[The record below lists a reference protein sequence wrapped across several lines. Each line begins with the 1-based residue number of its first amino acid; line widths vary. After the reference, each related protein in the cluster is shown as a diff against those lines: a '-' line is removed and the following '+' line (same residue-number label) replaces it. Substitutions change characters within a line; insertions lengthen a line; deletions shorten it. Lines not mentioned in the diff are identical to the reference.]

1 MMITTILSYIIIII
15 IIINRHKYIVR
26 HSLANNVMYDKN
38 IRIFT
43 YR

>member
-15 IIINRHKYIVR
+15 INNRHKYIVR